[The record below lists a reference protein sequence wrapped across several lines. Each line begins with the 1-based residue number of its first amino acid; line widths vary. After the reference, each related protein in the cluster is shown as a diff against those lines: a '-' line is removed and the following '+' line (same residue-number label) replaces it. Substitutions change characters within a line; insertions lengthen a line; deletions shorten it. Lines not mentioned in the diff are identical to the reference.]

1 MASQDVYKE
10 CGQQVEGGDPS
21 PPLCP
26 AEATSGV
33 LCPVLGSSA
42 QERQGT
48 AGESPAEG
56 NKDNQEHFLY
66 KEGLRDVGLFSLERA
81 ERGAHDCL

>member
-1 MASQDVYKE
+1 MIFWDALKRLQPA
-10 CGQQVEGGDPS
+10 GQERSISSLFFPG
-21 PPLCP
+21 
-26 AEATSGV
+26 EATSGV